1 MENIDKNQRKMTINP
16 AVLKEKY
23 MDAKSF
29 ERIRLE
35 KKDFHEIKKNLN
47 KLIKMYNFKK
57 IKLKQQNK

>member
-1 MENIDKNQRKMTINP
+1 MTINP
-16 AVLKEKY
+16 AFLKEKY
-23 MDAKSF
+23 MDVKSN

-57 IKLKQQNK
+57 IKMKQQNK